1 MVATDEVSSGGGGV
15 HLRSP
20 EPVESSAGSAL
31 DDRVHACGGSA
42 GEVQE
47 RQVLGGVVG
56 DDAPTLHH

>member
-1 MVATDEVSSGGGGV
+1 M
-15 HLRSP
+15 
-20 EPVESSAGSAL
+20 ESSAGSAL
-31 DDRVHACGGSA
+31 DDRVHACGSGA

>member
-1 MVATDEVSSGGGGV
+1 MVR
-15 HLRSP
+15 LRSP

-42 GEVQE
+42 EVQE

-56 DDAPTLHH
+56 DDESMLMCQVSL